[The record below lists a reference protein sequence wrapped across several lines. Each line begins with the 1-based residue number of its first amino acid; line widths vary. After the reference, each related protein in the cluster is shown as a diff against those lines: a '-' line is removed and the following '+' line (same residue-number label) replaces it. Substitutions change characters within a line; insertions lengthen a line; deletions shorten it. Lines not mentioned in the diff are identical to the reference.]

1 MSGRFAGKRIC
12 LTAAGGISQ
21 TLAAGFIAEG
31 ARVFI
36 TSADLV
42 KARDIAAALGRQAEA
57 ITLDMNSPGSINQAV
72 ASLADQG
79 GIDIL
84 INHAASIDLCPFL
97 DITETDF
104 DAYFATNVKGVIF
117 TLTACAKQ
125 MIARGQG
132 GVIINRL
139 GQLGAT
145 GQDRGDSLTALFNA
159 TNAAL
164 VSLTKSAALA
174 LAPHGIR
181 VNAIAPGPI
190 EMPLWDQLDKEYAAL
205 HPAQSLRRKTKSA
218 IPLQRFGT
226 ADDLTGAT
234 LFLASDG
241 AAFITGQIINVDG
254 GHSLL

>member
-1 MSGRFAGKRIC
+1 MSGRFAGKQIC

-31 ARVFI
+31 ARVFMA
-36 TSADLV
+36 SADSD
-42 KARDIAAALGRQAEA
+42 KAREIAAALGPQAEA
-57 ITLDMNSPGSINQAV
+57 ITLDMDSGDSIEQAM
-72 ASLADQG
+72 ATLAAQG

-84 INHAASIDLCPFL
+84 VNHAASIDLCPFL
-97 DITETDF
+97 DITTADF

-139 GQLGAT
+139 GQLGANA
-145 GQDRGDSLTALFNA
+145 QDHGSVLMALFNA

-190 EMPLWDQLDKEYAAL
+190 EMPLWDQLDKDYATL
-205 HPAQSLRRKTKSA
+205 HPAQNLRRKIKSA
-218 IPLQRFGT
+218 IPMQRFGT
-226 ADDLTGAT
+226 TDDLTGAT
-234 LFLASDG
+234 LFLAADE

-254 GHSLL
+254 GHSLV